1 MRTGEWQTFI
11 VPFNLRELL
20 GVTDTMSLS
29 VSVELED
36 ASDSDR
42 IEIDTVQVN
51 LLTNTTE

>member
-20 GVTDTMSLS
+20 GVTDTMLLNL
-29 VSVELED
+29 SVELED
-36 ASDSDR
+36 ASNSDR

-51 LLTNTTE
+51 LLTNNPE